1 MSLENALLV
10 TAGISWVLYQ
20 PAWGQPGFNHHEA
33 TVPPGFVEKVWNAF
47 GLGYGPLRWLFAAAA
62 LAASCCTASRPDRR
76 APLWLAIAVV
86 VPVSVTVSHRVPPF
100 VRTWLFL
107 LPLLLLLAAAGLTE

>member
-1 MSLENALLV
+1 MLHRRVAR
-10 TAGISWVLYQ
+10 T
-20 PAWGQPGFNHHEA
+20 
-33 TVPPGFVEKVWNAF
+33 
-47 GLGYGPLRWLFAAAA
+47 
-62 LAASCCTASRPDRR
+62 R

-107 LPLLLLLAAAGLTE
+107 LPLLLLLAAAGLTGLTRLALRTWPRGRIRVVGCRTARTPRGIVRARVP